1 MEKPSAQWRSGQAG
15 NLFPCAHSSWV
26 ASCGKLQVWDH
37 WEHILLGVFLP
48 VPPAPGPRRKR
59 TSRHFI
65 LPCDLIL
72 PGFPAAV
79 RCFRRLGRFLTSK
92 DFPFPSIDATMGLI
106 FVGAALREP
115 LSRWRREKINTIKPH
130 KEVPICLSGNGK
142 KEAFFM
148 QGLLIFHP
156 KIFFKLS
163 VGKLAATIKRKDCDI

>member
-1 MEKPSAQWRSGQAG
+1 MAVWPGRKPLPLCPFLLSCLMWQTPSMGSLG
-15 NLFPCAHSSWV
+15 AHSPGRISSSSSGSRSQAQTNFTPLHFALRSHFTWF
-26 ASCGKLQVWDH
+26 SRRCQV
-37 WEHILLGVFLP
+37 LP
-48 VPPAPGPRRKR
+48 QIGP
-59 TSRHFI
+59 
-65 LPCDLIL
+65 L
-72 PGFPAAV
+72 
-79 RCFRRLGRFLTSK
+79 LTSK